1 MEHTLVFKWGV
12 SRGRATYGYSICS
25 LYVNGKK
32 VAMCNGG
39 GYDMQGTVFGNWIA
53 SKFKDELLKLEIP
66 MSRGNGE
73 DVREYYGLTYHDPNY
88 NPGEEII
95 DGETVEE
102 KEKSGKSMGLER
114 YQSFYKESS
123 RIPTERHTVPM
134 IDGACGFTAV
144 ERIIKALGYKLEYIH
159 NNSKESI
166 YVLKPIDN

>member
-66 MSRGNGE
+66 M
-73 DVREYYGLTYHDPNY
+73 
-88 NPGEEII
+88 
-95 DGETVEE
+95 
-102 KEKSGKSMGLER
+102 
-114 YQSFYKESS
+114 
-123 RIPTERHTVPM
+123 
-134 IDGACGFTAV
+134 IDGACGFSSVKT
-144 ERIIKALGYKLEYIH
+144 IIEALGYKLEYIH

-166 YVLKPIDN
+166 YVLKPIDS